1 MSIVSKWATRKSSS
15 LDKKRF
21 GMSTLWG
28 QGGAKQ
34 ENLMKKEN
42 LKVIPFFICTL
53 LFQTEEQ
60 KVFRGKDSSWTEQA
74 DKIRIIERK
83 AR

>member
-1 MSIVSKWATRKSSS
+1 MSS
-15 LDKKRF
+15 
-21 GMSTLWG
+21 LWG
-28 QGGAKQ
+28 QGRAKQ

-42 LKVIPFFICTL
+42 LKVIPFFICTI

-74 DKIRIIERK
+74 DKI
-83 AR
+83 